1 MKIFFFW
8 LAFLPIFPAFGQ
20 GNQGLISYEQKI
32 NLHKRIPP
40 ENEDMKKMMPEFQT
54 TRHELLF
61 KENESLYRPLDE
73 EEDAPLGGPGGGG
86 MIMRFR
92 RPETIIYR
100 NHDSEYQLAQRS
112 FFEKKYLVEDTLNLP
127 PWKLT
132 SENKEI
138 LGHPCM
144 KATLVTETKR
154 DTQRIQNRITA
165 WFTQDIFSP
174 FGPETYGGLPGMILL
189 LDVNEGEV
197 VYAAT
202 RIDPS
207 ADLADLKPPSKG
219 EKISGA
225 AFRTMMDERMKE
237 FQRNGRGTG
246 QRMIRM
252 N

>member
-1 MKIFFFW
+1 MKTFCTW
-8 LAFLPIFPAFGQ
+8 LACLILFPAFGQ
-20 GNQGLISYEQKI
+20 GNQGLISYDQKI

-73 EEDAPLGGPGGGG
+73 EEDTPLSGPGGGG

-92 RPETIIYR
+92 RPEIIIYR
-100 NHDSEYQLAQRS
+100 NHDTEYQLAQRS
-112 FFEKKYLVEDTLNLP
+112 FFEKKYLVEDTLKIS

-132 SENKEI
+132 SEIKEI

-144 KATLVTETKR
+144 KATLETETKR
-154 DTQRIQNRITA
+154 DTQWVRTRAIA

-189 LDVNEGEV
+189 LDVNEGEM
-197 VYAAT
+197 VYTAT

-207 ADLADLKPPSKG
+207 ADLADLKPPVKG

-225 AFRTMMDERMKE
+225 AFRAMMEERMKE
-237 FQRNGRGTG
+237 FQKNGRGPG